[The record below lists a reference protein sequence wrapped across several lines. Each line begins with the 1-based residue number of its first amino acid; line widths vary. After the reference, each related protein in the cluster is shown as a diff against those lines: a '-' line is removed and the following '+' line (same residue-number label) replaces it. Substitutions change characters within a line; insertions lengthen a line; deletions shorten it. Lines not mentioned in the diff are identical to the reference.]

1 MMSTEAK
8 TWTRKDLLGIAPL
21 EKYEI
26 EMLLNQAASFKEVS
40 TRAIKKVPA
49 LRGKTVINFFYEA
62 STRTRMSFEV
72 AAKRLSADTYSI
84 AKSGSSL
91 SKGETLIDTVLNL
104 EAMNPD
110 IIILRHSA
118 SGAPHLI
125 AKHTKAGVVNAGDGA
140 HEHPSQALLDAFTMR
155 EKKGTLEGLRVSIIG
170 DISHSRVA
178 LSNIYLLNKMGA
190 KVTVCGPASYLPVEI
205 ESLGVRKSM
214 KIDEA
219 IEGADVIMMLRI
231 QLERQGGKSLPSLR
245 EYYQL
250 YGLTPERMSKAKPD
264 ALVMHPGPLNRGV
277 EIDSAVAD
285 GPRSVILEQVTNGVA
300 VRMAILYL
308 LLGGSKD
315 EDAH

>member
-1 MMSTEAK
+1 MSAETK
-8 TWTRKDLLGIAPL
+8 TWTRKDLLGIEPL
-21 EKYEI
+21 DKYEI
-26 EMLLNQAASFKEVS
+26 EMLLDTAASFKEVS

-49 LRGKTVINFFYEA
+49 LRGKTVINFFFEA

-84 AKSGSSL
+84 TKTGSSL

-125 AKHTKAGVVNAGDGA
+125 AKYTKAGVVNAGDGA

-155 EKKGTLEGLRVSIIG
+155 EKKGTLEDLRVSIIG

-178 LSNIYLLNKMGA
+178 LSNIFLLNKMGA
-190 KVTVCGPASYLPVEI
+190 SVTVCGPASYLPVEI
-205 ESLGVRKSM
+205 ESLDVKKTT
-214 KIDEA
+214 KIEEA
-219 IEGADVIMMLRI
+219 IDRADVIMMLRI

-250 YGLTPERMSKAKPD
+250 YGLTHERMMKAKPD

-308 LLGGSKD
+308 LLGGTKD

>member
-1 MMSTEAK
+1 MSAETK
-8 TWTRKDLLGIAPL
+8 TWTRKDLLGIEPL

-26 EMLLNQAASFKEVS
+26 EMLLDTAASFKEVS

-49 LRGKTVINFFYEA
+49 LRGKTVINFFFEA

-84 AKSGSSL
+84 TKTGSSL

-110 IIILRHSA
+110 IIILRHPA
-118 SGAPHLI
+118 SGASHLI
-125 AKHTKAGVVNAGDGA
+125 AKYTKAGVVNAGDGA

-155 EKKGTLEGLRVSIIG
+155 EKKGTLEDLRVSIIG

-178 LSNIYLLNKMGA
+178 LSNIFLLNKMGA
-190 KVTVCGPASYLPVEI
+190 SVTVCGPASYLPVEI
-205 ESLGVRKSM
+205 ESLGVRKTN

-219 IEGADVIMMLRI
+219 IDGADVIMMLRI

-250 YGLTPERMSKAKPD
+250 YGLTPERMMKAKPD

-308 LLGGSKD
+308 LLGGTKD

>member
-1 MMSTEAK
+1 
-8 TWTRKDLLGIAPL
+8 
-21 EKYEI
+21 
-26 EMLLNQAASFKEVS
+26 
-40 TRAIKKVPA
+40 
-49 LRGKTVINFFYEA
+49 
-62 STRTRMSFEV
+62 MSFEV

-84 AKSGSSL
+84 TKTGSSL

-110 IIILRHSA
+110 IIILRHPA
-118 SGAPHLI
+118 SGASHLI
-125 AKHTKAGVVNAGDGA
+125 AKYTKAGVVNAGDGA

-155 EKKGTLEGLRVSIIG
+155 EKKGTLEDLRVSIIG

-178 LSNIYLLNKMGA
+178 LSNIFLLNKMGA
-190 KVTVCGPASYLPVEI
+190 SVTVCGPASYLPVEI
-205 ESLGVRKSM
+205 ESLGVRKTN

-219 IEGADVIMMLRI
+219 IDGADVIMMLRI

-250 YGLTPERMSKAKPD
+250 YGLTPERMMKAKPD

-308 LLGGSKD
+308 LLGGTKD

>member
-1 MMSTEAK
+1 MSVETK
-8 TWTRKDLLGIAPL
+8 TWTRKDLLGIEPL

-26 EMLLNQAASFKEVS
+26 QMLLDQAASFKEVS

-84 AKSGSSL
+84 AKTGSSL

-125 AKHTKAGVVNAGDGA
+125 SKYTQAGVVNAGDGA

-178 LSNIYLLNKMGA
+178 LSNIFLLNKMGA
-190 KVTVCGPASYLPVEI
+190 HVTVCGPASYLPVEI
-205 ESLGVRKSM
+205 ETLGVTKTT
-214 KIDEA
+214 KIEEA
-219 IEGADVIMMLRI
+219 IDGADVIMMLRI

-250 YGLTPERMSKAKPD
+250 YGLTPERMMKAKPD

>member
-1 MMSTEAK
+1 MGTEEK
-8 TWTRKDLLGIAPL
+8 TWTRKDLLGIEPL

-26 EMLLNQAASFKEVS
+26 EMLLDTAASFKEVS

-84 AKSGSSL
+84 AKTGSSL
-91 SKGETLIDTVLNL
+91 AKGETLIDTVLNL

-118 SGAPHLI
+118 SGSPHLI
-125 AKHTKAGVVNAGDGA
+125 AKYTKAGVVNAGDGA

-155 EKKGTLEGLRVSIIG
+155 EKKGTLQNLRVSIIG

-178 LSNIYLLNKMGA
+178 LSNIFLLNKMGA

-205 ESLGVRKSM
+205 ESLGVKKTM

-250 YGLTPERMSKAKPD
+250 YGLTPERMTKAKPD

-308 LLGGSKD
+308 LLGGSRD